1 MAVIKVTTA
10 ESRSGVKDDIGS
22 LRVLQVTDT
31 HLFADLSGQLVG
43 IDTERSYAEVMEKVL
58 GEFWP
63 VDLILVTGDL
73 VHDGSESGYR
83 RFKSQFEDLAV
94 RTLVIPGN
102 HDDPAVMRR
111 IFGAGRVTW
120 SDSALLGRWQFVM
133 LDSSLAGSA
142 AGHLAGPQL
151 QMLERCLS
159 SHPEHHALICLHHHP
174 IPIGCDWIDRIA
186 VDNGSELFE
195 ILDRHEQV
203 RGVIWGHVHQEFE
216 TTRRG
221 VRLLASPST
230 CVQFRPRQ
238 REFAIDNAPP
248 GFRWLQL
255 YSDGRI
261 ETSVIRVDT
270 PPSSVDLECEGYY

>member
-1 MAVIKVTTA
+1 MAVIEATTA
-10 ESRSGVKDDIGS
+10 GSRGGAKDDIGS

-31 HLFADLSGQLVG
+31 HLFADLSGQLIGV
-43 IDTERSYAEVMEKVL
+43 DTERSYAEVMEKVL

-63 VDLILVTGDL
+63 VDLILATGDL

-83 RFKSQFEDLAV
+83 RLKGQLEDLAV

-111 IFGAGRVTW
+111 IFSAGRVTW
-120 SDSALLGRWQFVM
+120 SDSALLGQWQFVM

-142 AGHLAGPQL
+142 AGHLTRSQL
-151 QMLERCLS
+151 LMLEQCLTS
-159 SHPEHHALICLHHHP
+159 YPDHYALVCLHHHP
-174 IPIGCDWIDRIA
+174 IAIGCDWIDRIA
-186 VDNGSELFE
+186 VDNGCELFE
-195 ILDRHEQV
+195 VLDRHERV
-203 RGVIWGHVHQEFE
+203 RGVVWGHVHQEFE
-216 TTRRG
+216 TIRHG

-238 REFAIDNAPP
+238 RDFAVDDAPP

-255 YSDGRI
+255 YADGRI
-261 ETSVIRVDT
+261 ETSVVRVNAS
-270 PPSSVDLECEGYY
+270 PSSVDFECEGYR

>member
-1 MAVIKVTTA
+1 MAVFETTTA
-10 ESRSGVKDDIGS
+10 ESRGGVKDDFES

-31 HLFADLSGQLVG
+31 HLFADLSGQLAGV
-43 IDTERSYAEVMEKVL
+43 DTERSYAEVMEKVL
-58 GEFWP
+58 SEFWP
-63 VDLILVTGDL
+63 VDLILATGDL
-73 VHDGSESGYR
+73 VHDGSESGYHR
-83 RFKSQFEDLAV
+83 LKSQFEDLAV

-102 HDDPAVMRR
+102 HDNSTVMRR
-111 IFGAGRVTW
+111 IFSAGRVTW

-142 AGHLAGPQL
+142 AGHLPRSQL
-151 QMLERCLS
+151 QMLEQCLS

-174 IPIGCDWIDRIA
+174 LPIGCDWIDRIA

-195 ILDRHEQV
+195 ILDRHERV

-216 TTRRG
+216 ATRRG

-238 REFAIDNAPP
+238 QDFAIDDAPP

-255 YSDGRI
+255 YPDGRLK
-261 ETSVIRVDT
+261 TSVIRVT
-270 PPSSVDLECEGYY
+270 APPDSVDLDCEGYR

>member
-1 MAVIKVTTA
+1 MAVIEATTA
-10 ESRSGVKDDIGS
+10 ESRGGVKDDMGS

-31 HLFADLSGQLVG
+31 HLFADLAGRLAG

-102 HDDPAVMRR
+102 HDDPALMHR
-111 IFGAGRVTW
+111 IFSSGRVTW
-120 SDSALLGRWQFVM
+120 SDSALLGQWQFVM

-142 AGHLAGPQL
+142 AGHLAESQL
-151 QMLERCLS
+151 QMLEQCLAAY
-159 SHPEHHALICLHHHP
+159 PEYHALVCLHHHP
-174 IPIGCDWIDRIA
+174 IAIGCDWIDRIA
-186 VDNGSELFE
+186 VDNGSELFTV
-195 ILDRHEQV
+195 LDRHEQV

-216 TTRRG
+216 STRHG

-230 CVQFRPRQ
+230 CVQFRPGQ
-238 REFAIDNAPP
+238 QDFTVDDVPP

-255 YSDGRI
+255 YADGRI
-261 ETSVIRVDT
+261 ETSVVRVSA
-270 PPSSVDLECEGYY
+270 PPSDVDLECKGYR